1 MDGTKRG
8 RPRTFDRDQALTA
21 ATELFWRKGYTA
33 TSITDLCGVMGIG
46 SPSLYAA
53 FGSKEA
59 LYEEA
64 IRNYEGRYRPLIW
77 GRFVEASTAREAI
90 EALLMASAA
99 VLPATGR
106 LGGCGKP
113 GGCMVTL
120 SSVKE
125 EGSERLGEVVDVARR
140 ECLAMLEER
149 LARAVAEGDLPAG
162 ADTQAV
168 ARFYLAV
175 QQGMSIQARDGAQR
189 EDLEAVAR
197 SAMAV
202 WPTLLR
208 DER

>member
-8 RPRTFDRDQALTA
+8 RPRTFDRDAALTA

-33 TSITDLCGVMGIG
+33 TSMADLCGVMGIG

-64 IRNYEGRYRPLIW
+64 IRNYTARYVPLIW
-77 GRFVEASTAREAI
+77 GQFAEAPTAREAI

-99 VLPATGR
+99 VLPETGR

-120 SSVKE
+120 SSVRE
-125 EGSERLGEVVDVARR
+125 EGCARLGEIVAVARG
-140 ECLAMLEER
+140 ECLAMIEER
-149 LARAVAEGDLPAG
+149 LAQAVAEREMPVR
-162 ADTQAV
+162 TNIKAV

-197 SAMAV
+197 SAMAA